1 MRRRSPGRS
10 WPDGE
15 RARSARSAPA
25 GRVAHPAPP
34 AHPVQR
40 TAARPGSWTPHHQR
54 GRPSAEP
61 RVCVRRARAVAAG
74 ARLRHQ
80 PLPGQGS
87 RVKDLA
93 FHGDRADRFPPL
105 LMAHADY
112 FGLGAPGAAL
122 AALAEVVTA
131 VSDWRRTAVAPD
143 IGLTREDLDDFAP
156 AFEHE
161 ALEDARRAL
170 QQPMRPRRAA
180 MQMHRTEDHACP
192 SNGTTLSH
200 GAGRATGSFA
210 GTQWLAC
217 GHGWAHR
224 PAAVAPRRGRGPA
237 CDHHRSHKRTGG
249 GW

>member
-1 MRRRSPGRS
+1 MDTPSPTWATLCRTTGFCTQGTGRGG
-10 WPDGE
+10 W
-15 RARSARSAPA
+15 RLAPA
-25 GRVAHPAPP
+25 FDINPFPDNDR
-34 AHPVQR
+34 
-40 TAARPGSWTPHHQR
+40 
-54 GRPSAEP
+54 
-61 RVCVRRARAVAAG
+61 
-74 ARLRHQ
+74 
-80 PLPGQGS
+80 GS
-87 RVKDLA
+87 RTRLSVETGPIDSL
-93 FHGDRADRFPPL
+93 PL
-105 LMAHADY
+105 LMSHADY
-112 FGLGAPGAAL
+112 FGLGAPVAAQAAL
-122 AALAEVVTA
+122 AQVVTD

-143 IGLTREDLDDFAP
+143 LGLTREDLDNFAS

-161 ALEDARRAL
+161 ALEDAHRAL

-180 MQMHRTEDHACP
+180 MQMHRTEAHACP

-224 PAAVAPRRGRGPA
+224 PAATAPRRGRGPA